1 MTTNEEF
8 PPVIVRLSKYRTFR
22 ISVDTPPDYQPSV
35 VLRRDTYD
43 SKTGQLKTLAI
54 SVSMRSLSEFINALA
69 DVESFAVQKGWI
81 EPPLNDDAGQG
92 GAQ

>member
-43 SKTGQLKTLAI
+43 LSHPLILAR
-54 SVSMRSLSEFINALA
+54 VTK
-69 DVESFAVQKGWI
+69 ES
-81 EPPLNDDAGQG
+81 
-92 GAQ
+92 GAA